1 MHAWCGASV
10 DPDNPEGHGAWQ
22 LCNNCRLWHV
32 SIDESLPVLNAHVD
46 TFPKHNYNVLDNE
59 ICAPGIDENI
69 ATTNDKKFEAHNTS
83 AAYGAARD

>member
-1 MHAWCGASV
+1 
-10 DPDNPEGHGAWQ
+10 
-22 LCNNCRLWHV
+22 
-32 SIDESLPVLNAHVD
+32 LNAHVD